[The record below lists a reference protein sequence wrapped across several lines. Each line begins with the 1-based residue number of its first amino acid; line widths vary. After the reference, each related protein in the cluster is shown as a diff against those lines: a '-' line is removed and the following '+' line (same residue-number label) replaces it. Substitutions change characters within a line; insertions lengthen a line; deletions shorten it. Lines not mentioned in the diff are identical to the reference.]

1 MNYLNAHG
9 TAVVEAQI
17 ASGLTGLWVLS
28 ERNTGFYIKYQVA
41 LLFSVFQPKIW
52 YRIHNAIGLFPCTPT
67 ESRF

>member
-28 ERNTGFYIKYQVA
+28 ERITGFYIKYQVA
-41 LLFSVFQPKIW
+41 LFSVFQPEINKW
-52 YRIHNAIGLFPCTPT
+52 YRIHNAIG
-67 ESRF
+67 